1 MEGAVV
7 VRSEKRT
14 IALIERGGGH
24 LAHSA
29 SMLRGKAKAGTARAT
44 VRKRTRNPFGV
55 PGLDLET
62 VLAAVEAAPPIDAA
76 EVVAA
81 ALTDSLGA
89 RDVSFLI
96 ADYSGRS
103 LIRLSHVRRT
113 IADADDASRERSQ
126 AVALAG
132 TPHGRALAD
141 QDVQI
146 VKDSDGF
153 RVFAPVTSRGEA
165 VGVLELGLDAEPD
178 QQTLATVSAG
188 AHALAYIVIAN
199 RRFTDLFDWGQRSV
213 PLSLEAELQHQLL
226 PASYTCEGGQFTLAG
241 WLEPAGD
248 VGGDTFDFS
257 VERDTLHLSITD
269 AMGHTLNA
277 AVLAT
282 VFVGAL
288 RNARRRGVN
297 LAQQTQLANEALYG
311 FGDDGDFVTG
321 QVVRVDHASGVA
333 RIVNAGHPSPI
344 LIREGRA
351 ETVKLAPGL
360 PFGVSNDYD
369 YRVQELEL
377 EAGDRLVFLTD
388 GILERNAANVNA
400 LELLTETR
408 ELHAREAV
416 QALTQAVVDACGGV
430 LRDDATVLCLDWH
443 GGRTGERDASA
454 GADR

>member
-1 MEGAVV
+1 MVGVV
-7 VRSEKRT
+7 TTRKSDRSGVVAPLDVKT
-14 IALIERGGGH
+14 L
-24 LAHSA
+24 LAS
-29 SMLRGKAKAGTARAT
+29 
-44 VRKRTRNPFGV
+44 
-55 PGLDLET
+55 
-62 VLAAVEAAPPIDAA
+62 VEAAPPIDAA

-81 ALTDSLGA
+81 ALTDALGA

-113 IADADDASRERSQ
+113 DADDDGGRERGQ

-132 TPHGRALAD
+132 TPHGRALTE

-146 VKDSDGF
+146 VRDSDGF

-178 QQTLATVSAG
+178 EQTLATVSAG

-226 PASYTCEGGQFTLAG
+226 PSSYTCEGGQFTLAG
-241 WLEPAGD
+241 WLEAAGG

-269 AMGHTLNA
+269 AIGHTLNA

-282 VFVGAL
+282 VLVGAL

-297 LAQQTQLANEALYG
+297 LAEQTRLANEALYG
-311 FGDDGDFVTG
+311 FADEGDFVTG

-333 RIVNAGHPSPI
+333 RIVNAAHPSPI
-344 LIREGRA
+344 LIREARA
-351 ETVKLAPGL
+351 ETVALAPDL
-360 PFGVSNDYD
+360 PFGVSLDYTH
-369 YRVQELEL
+369 RVQELQL
-377 EAGDRLVFLTD
+377 EVGDRLVFLTD
-388 GILERNAANVNA
+388 GLLERNAANVNVM
-400 LELLTETR
+400 EIVTKTR
-408 ELHAREAV
+408 HLHPREAV
-416 QALTQAVVDACGGV
+416 QALTQAVVEACGGD
-430 LRDDATVLCLDWH
+430 LRDDATVLCVDWH
-443 GGRTGERDASA
+443 GGPRGERDASS
-454 GADR
+454 GADQ

>member
-1 MEGAVV
+1 
-7 VRSEKRT
+7 
-14 IALIERGGGH
+14 
-24 LAHSA
+24 
-29 SMLRGKAKAGTARAT
+29 
-44 VRKRTRNPFGV
+44 V
-55 PGLDLET
+55 PAGLDLET
-62 VLAAVEAAPPIDAA
+62 LLAAVEAAPPVDVA

-103 LIRLSHVRRT
+103 LIRLSHVRRLDT
-113 IADADDASRERSQ
+113 DDAGSSRERGQ
-126 AVALAG
+126 AVTLAG
-132 TPHGRALAD
+132 TPHGRALAE

-165 VGVLELGLDAEPD
+165 VGVLELGLDAEPE
-178 QQTLATVSAG
+178 QQTLATVSAA
-188 AHALAYIVIAN
+188 AHALAYFVIAN

-213 PLSLEAELQHQLL
+213 PLSLEAELQHRLL
-226 PASYTCEGGQFTLAG
+226 PSSYTCEGGQFTLAG
-241 WLEPAGD
+241 WLEPSGD

-288 RNARRRGVN
+288 RNARRRGVD
-297 LAQQTQLANEALYG
+297 LAEQTRLANAALYG
-311 FGDDGDFVTG
+311 FADDGDFVTG

-344 LIREGRA
+344 LIREGRVEA
-351 ETVKLAPGL
+351 VELAPGL
-360 PFGVSNDYD
+360 PFGVALDYNHS
-369 YRVQELEL
+369 VQELEL
-377 EAGDRLVFLTD
+377 VAGDRLVFLTD

-400 LELLTETR
+400 REVLTQTR
-408 ELHAREAV
+408 ALHAREAV

-443 GGRTGERDASA
+443 GGPTGERDASA